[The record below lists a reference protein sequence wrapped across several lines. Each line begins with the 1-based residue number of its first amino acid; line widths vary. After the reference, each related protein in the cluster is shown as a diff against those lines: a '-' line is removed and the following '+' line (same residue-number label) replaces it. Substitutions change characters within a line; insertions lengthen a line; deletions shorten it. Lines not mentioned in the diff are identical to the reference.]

1 MLKTT
6 IFQATTITAL
16 TLLAAQGA
24 WAEFNELKQLPG
36 PGIVGLVVAGII
48 VAIAISRSR
57 K

>member
-1 MLKTT
+1 MLKST

-24 WAEFNELKQLPG
+24 WAVTNEINNLPG
-36 PGIVGLVVAGII
+36 PGIIGLVAAGI
-48 VAIAISRSR
+48 VAAIAISRSR